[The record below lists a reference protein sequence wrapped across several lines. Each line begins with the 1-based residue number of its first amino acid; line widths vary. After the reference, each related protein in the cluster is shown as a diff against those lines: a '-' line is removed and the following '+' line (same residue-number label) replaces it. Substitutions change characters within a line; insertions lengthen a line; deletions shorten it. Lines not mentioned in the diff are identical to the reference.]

1 MRYAIIETAT
11 GRVDNVI
18 LWDGETLFGAPNGYE
33 LVALGDTVCG
43 PEWIYANGTF
53 TPPTE

>member
-1 MRYAIIETAT
+1 MRYAIVETAT

-18 LWDGETLFGAPNGYE
+18 LWDGEALFAVAEGYE
-33 LVALGDTVCG
+33 LIALGETACG
-43 PEWIYANGTF
+43 PEWIYVNGIF

>member
-1 MRYAIIETAT
+1 MRYALIEIAT

-18 LWDGETLFGAPNGYE
+18 LWDGEVYFAVAEGYE
-33 LVALGDTVCG
+33 LIALGDTACG
-43 PEWIYANGTF
+43 PEWTYSNGVF

>member
-1 MRYAIIETAT
+1 MRYAIVETAT

-18 LWDGETLFGAPNGYE
+18 LWDGEALFAVAEGCE
-33 LVALGDTVCG
+33 LIALGDTACG
-43 PEWIYANGTF
+43 PEWIYADGTF

>member
-1 MRYAIIETAT
+1 MRYAIVETST

-18 LWDGETLFGAPNGYE
+18 IWDGEALFAVAEGCE
-33 LVALGDTVCG
+33 LIAVGDAACG
-43 PEWIYANGTF
+43 PEWTYGNGIF